1 MTLSDL
7 IEKAVEAKGTRAAV
21 AEGLGMDKQRLTDWK
36 AGRRTPDANEI
47 AYLAKCAGLPVLQTV
62 GEIES
67 QLNSRYAEIWREA
80 LGKLTAAGVAATVGA
95 VMVMSPQNANAS
107 PSQVNGERS
116 TLYIMLTRRR
126 MSDWLKSSL
135 RRFVPMHSA
144 C

>member
-67 QLNSRYAEIWREA
+67 QLNSKYASIWREA

-107 PSQVNGERS
+107 PSQVMPSVNHCV
-116 TLYIMLTRRR
+116 LCKLARRV
-126 MSDWLKSSL
+126 SDWLRSSL
-135 RRFVPMHSA
+135 LRFAPMQSA

>member
-67 QLNSRYAEIWREA
+67 QLNSKYASIWREA

-107 PSQVNGERS
+107 PSQMMRSVNHCV
-116 TLYIMLTRRR
+116 LCKLTKA
-126 MSDWLKSSL
+126 SE
-135 RRFVPMHSA
+135 
-144 C
+144 